1 MTKKWTCII
10 VDDEPLAREG
20 LEAYVSRVSF
30 LELKGMYKNAVEA
43 SAILHD
49 EKIDLVFLDI
59 HMPLLSGVEFLRN
72 LSNPPKVI
80 FTTAYREYALDG
92 FELQAVDYLLKPISF
107 SRFLKAVNNLRESP
121 LPTDEGKPVANDHF
135 YVKEDG
141 MMVKV
146 LMADVLWIEG
156 MKDYIFIHTATQRH
170 MVLSSMKAA
179 EEKLDSEQFMRVH
192 RSHIINL
199 NYVDALEGNTLHI
212 QDHRIPVSKRYRSDV
227 LEKVVGDR
235 LWRRE

>member
-20 LEAYVSRVSF
+20 LEAYVSQVGF

-43 SAILHD
+43 SAVLHD
-49 EKIDLVFLDI
+49 EKIDLIFLDI
-59 HMPLLSGVEFLRN
+59 HMPLLSGIEFLRD

-121 LPTDEGKPVANDHF
+121 SPADEDKTVADDHF

-141 MMVKV
+141 KMVKV
-146 LMADVLWIEG
+146 LMADVLWVEG
-156 MKDYIFIHTATQRH
+156 QKDYIFIHTATRRH
-170 MVLSSMKAA
+170 MLLSSIRAA

-212 QDHRIPVSKRYRSDV
+212 QNHRIPVSKRYRPDV
-227 LEKVVGDR
+227 LERVVGDK

>member
-1 MTKKWTCII
+1 MTKRYTCIV

-20 LEAYVSRVSF
+20 LEDYISRVDF

-43 SAILHD
+43 SAALHN
-49 EKIDLVFLDI
+49 EKVDLMFLDI
-59 HMPLLSGVEFLRN
+59 HMPLLSGIAFLRD
-72 LSNPPKVI
+72 LANPPKVI

-107 SRFLKAVNNLRESP
+107 ARFLKAVNKLRE
-121 LPTDEGKPVANDHF
+121 LPGEDGKSVVSDHF

-141 MMVKV
+141 KMVKV
-146 LMADVLWIEG
+146 LVADILWIEG
-156 MKDYIFIHTATQRH
+156 VKDYIFIHTATRRH
-170 MVLSSMKAA
+170 MVLTSMKAA
-179 EEKLDSEQFMRVH
+179 EEKLDPKNFMRVH
-192 RSHIINL
+192 RSHIINI

-212 QDHRIPVSKRYRSDV
+212 QKHRIPVSKQYRPDV
-227 LEKVVGDR
+227 LQRVVGDK